1 MNSEFKQ
8 ELSTVI
14 KNLSDYSKLLKNM
27 AGTEPAIEVLWKK
40 AEDMAKAMP
49 MTESIFEKIE
59 NADSSYA
66 LDVYLQQDK
75 YIRWL
80 LSALDADRGNTIL
93 QKIAENSLTMLTFV
107 QMCEFHVYGTSI
119 AKGLINDMNLLK
131 KNNGD
136 E

>member
-8 ELSTVI
+8 KLSTVI

-49 MTESIFEKIE
+49 MTESIFDKIE

-80 LSALDADRGNTIL
+80 LSALESDKDNVVL
-93 QKIAENSLTMLTFV
+93 QKVVENTLTMLSLV
-107 QMCEFHVYGTSI
+107 QMCEFHVYGTSK
-119 AKGLINDMNLLK
+119 AKGLINDIDSSLK
-131 KNNGD
+131 L
-136 E
+136 

>member
-1 MNSEFKQ
+1 
-8 ELSTVI
+8 
-14 KNLSDYSKLLKNM
+14 M
-27 AGTEPAIEVLWKK
+27 AVTEPAIEVLWKK

-49 MTESIFEKIE
+49 MTESIFDKIE

-107 QMCEFHVYGTSI
+107 QMCEFHVLWHDYS
-119 AKGLINDMNLLK
+119 
-131 KNNGD
+131 
-136 E
+136 

>member
-8 ELSTVI
+8 KLSTVI

-27 AGTEPAIEVLWKK
+27 ASTEPAIEVLWKK

-80 LSALDADRGNTIL
+80 LSALESDKDNVVL
-93 QKIAENSLTMLTFV
+93 QKVVENTLAMLSLV
-107 QMCEFHVYGTSI
+107 QMCEFHVYGTSK
-119 AKGLINDMNLLK
+119 AKGLITDIDSSLK
-131 KNNGD
+131 L
-136 E
+136 

>member
-8 ELSTVI
+8 KLSTVI
-14 KNLSDYSKLLKNM
+14 ANLSDYSKQLKNM
-27 AGTEPAIEVLWKK
+27 AGTEPVVEVLWKK
-40 AEDMAKAMP
+40 AEDMVKAMP
-49 MTESIFEKIE
+49 TTESIFDKIE

-66 LDVYLQQDK
+66 LDVYLQQDE
-75 YIRWL
+75 YMRWL
-80 LSALDADRGNTIL
+80 LSELDADRGNTIL
-93 QKIAENSLTMLTFV
+93 QKIAENSLTMLTLV

-136 E
+136 G